1 MMDQD
6 YMRVNSCWRRVQAR
20 GLAVKMPHP
29 EAGEVPLV
37 ASPIRLSK
45 TPVEYRRAPPL
56 VGEHTDEILAD
67 LGVDAA
73 GIAGLRERGGVGPL
87 RRVRLCVGARLQRCF
102 TCRSI
107 CHLSQLKA
115 GF

>member
-6 YMRVNSCWRRVQAR
+6 HMRVNSCWRRAQAR

-67 LGVDAA
+67 LGVDTA
-73 GIAGLRERGGVGPL
+73 GIAGLRERGV
-87 RRVRLCVGARLQRCF
+87 V
-102 TCRSI
+102 
-107 CHLSQLKA
+107 
-115 GF
+115 

>member
-1 MMDQD
+1 
-6 YMRVNSCWRRVQAR
+6 
-20 GLAVKMPHP
+20 
-29 EAGEVPLV
+29 VPLV

-73 GIAGLRERGGVGPL
+73 GIAGLRERGV
-87 RRVRLCVGARLQRCF
+87 V
-102 TCRSI
+102 
-107 CHLSQLKA
+107 
-115 GF
+115 

>member
-6 YMRVNSCWRRVQAR
+6 HMRVNSCWRRVQAC

-29 EAGEVPLV
+29 EAGEVQLV
-37 ASPIRLSK
+37 ASPIRLPK

-87 RRVRLCVGARLQRCF
+87 RRHGLVQHWTVLTVRPLSLVGEH
-102 TCRSI
+102 I
-107 CHLSQLKA
+107 
-115 GF
+115 

>member
-6 YMRVNSCWRRVQAR
+6 HMRVNSCWRRVQAC

-29 EAGEVPLV
+29 EAGEVQLV
-37 ASPIRLSK
+37 ASPIRLPK

-73 GIAGLRERGGVGPL
+73 GIQHEKSL
-87 RRVRLCVGARLQRCF
+87 LQDRPNPRHKL
-102 TCRSI
+102 TEI
-107 CHLSQLKA
+107 LSMSNSSPV
-115 GF
+115 

>member
-6 YMRVNSCWRRVQAR
+6 HMRVNSCWGRVQAR

-45 TPVEYRRAPPL
+45 TPVEYRRAPPWWGNTRMRSWL
-56 VGEHTDEILAD
+56 IWGWMRQALRGCGSGGWCRAPALSWVVLAPNAMKRRQDTDWW
-67 LGVDAA
+67 
-73 GIAGLRERGGVGPL
+73 
-87 RRVRLCVGARLQRCF
+87 Q
-102 TCRSI
+102 
-107 CHLSQLKA
+107 Q
-115 GF
+115 

>member
-6 YMRVNSCWRRVQAR
+6 HMRVNSCWRRVQAC

-73 GIAGLRERGGVGPL
+73 GIAGLRGRGV
-87 RRVRLCVGARLQRCF
+87 V
-102 TCRSI
+102 
-107 CHLSQLKA
+107 
-115 GF
+115 

>member
-1 MMDQD
+1 
-6 YMRVNSCWRRVQAR
+6 
-20 GLAVKMPHP
+20 MPHP

-67 LGVDAA
+67 LGGMRQA
-73 GIAGLRERGGVGPL
+73 LRGCGSGEWC
-87 RRVRLCVGARLQRCF
+87 RVPAPAWACSAPDRVNGTPALTGR
-102 TCRSI
+102 
-107 CHLSQLKA
+107 
-115 GF
+115 

>member
-1 MMDQD
+1 MLF
-6 YMRVNSCWRRVQAR
+6 RSPCGPINGLAEVFVNPQVQAR

-45 TPVEYRRAPPL
+45 TPVKYRRAPPL

-73 GIAGLRERGGVGPL
+73 GIAGLRERGV
-87 RRVRLCVGARLQRCF
+87 V
-102 TCRSI
+102 
-107 CHLSQLKA
+107 
-115 GF
+115 

>member
-1 MMDQD
+1 M
-6 YMRVNSCWRRVQAR
+6 QAR

-37 ASPIRLSK
+37 GSPIRLSK

-67 LGVDAA
+67 LGVDAV
-73 GIAGLRERGGVGPL
+73 GIAGLRERGGG
-87 RRVRLCVGARLQRCF
+87 
-102 TCRSI
+102 CRAPAPGQTVCGGQTSTVFYMSG
-107 CHLSQLKA
+107 HLSSVTIEDWFLTRWERV
-115 GF
+115 

>member
-1 MMDQD
+1 MMNQD
-6 YMRVNSCWRRVQAR
+6 HMRVNSCWRRVQAR

-45 TPVEYRRAPPL
+45 TPVEYRCAPPL

-67 LGVDAA
+67 LGGCGRHCGAA
-73 GIAGLRERGGVGPL
+73 GAGSGVGPL
-87 RRVRLCVGARLQRCF
+87 RRHGLVQHWTVLTVRPLSLVGEH
-102 TCRSI
+102 I
-107 CHLSQLKA
+107 
-115 GF
+115 

>member
-6 YMRVNSCWRRVQAR
+6 HMRVNSCWRRVQAC

-37 ASPIRLSK
+37 
-45 TPVEYRRAPPL
+45 
-56 VGEHTDEILAD
+56 EHTDEILAD

-73 GIAGLRERGGVGPL
+73 GIAGLRERGV
-87 RRVRLCVGARLQRCF
+87 V
-102 TCRSI
+102 
-107 CHLSQLKA
+107 
-115 GF
+115 